1 MYSTFHDP
9 NYVLWVLHAIFS
21 PLQGG
26 YVALVY
32 VLDKDLMQRFNF
44 LRDQISCYFCC
55 KHRAN
60 VKLANRCDENM
71 ISRSEAQLALTEE
84 ISVDENQE
92 INRKGQQNYGSTE
105 NRLTTSHNV

>member
-1 MYSTFHDP
+1 
-9 NYVLWVLHAIFS
+9 
-21 PLQGG
+21 
-26 YVALVY
+26 
-32 VLDKDLMQRFNF
+32 
-44 LRDQISCYFCC
+44 
-55 KHRAN
+55 
-60 VKLANRCDENM
+60 M